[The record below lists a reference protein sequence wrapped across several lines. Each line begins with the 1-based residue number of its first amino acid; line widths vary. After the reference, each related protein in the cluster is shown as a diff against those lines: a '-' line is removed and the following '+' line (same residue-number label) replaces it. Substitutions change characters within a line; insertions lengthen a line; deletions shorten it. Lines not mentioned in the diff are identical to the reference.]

1 MMTRKDYVE
10 TAKIL
15 NEYVDEIDFSILA
28 DIAENFA
35 TMFANDNPRF
45 SHQRFI
51 DAVFAY
57 KEGN

>member
-10 TAKIL
+10 TANIL

-35 TMFANDNPRF
+35 EMFANDNPRF

-51 DAVFAY
+51 DAVFAD
-57 KEGN
+57 KEDN

>member
-10 TAKIL
+10 TANIL
-15 NEYVDEIDFSILA
+15 NSKVDEIDFSILA
-28 DIAENFA
+28 DLAEQFA
-35 TMFANDNPRF
+35 EMFANDNPRF